1 MSKPLPK
8 CHYCKKSLARKP
20 RILFDFHGDVFG
32 WHTENDYACTRLDPD
47 FEIACGVFSGR
58 VLESEGV
65 CLLQKIAHR
74 PKRTY
79 MKEV

>member
-1 MSKPLPK
+1 
-8 CHYCKKSLARKP
+8 
-20 RILFDFHGDVFG
+20 
-32 WHTENDYACTRLDPD
+32 
-47 FEIACGVFSGR
+47 VFSGR